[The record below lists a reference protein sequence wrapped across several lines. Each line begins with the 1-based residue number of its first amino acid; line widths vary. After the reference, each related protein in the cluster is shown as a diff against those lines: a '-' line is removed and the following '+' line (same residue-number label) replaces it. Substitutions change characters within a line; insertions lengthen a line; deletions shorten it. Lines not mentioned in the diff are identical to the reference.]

1 MPKQV
6 RHDNV
11 TRTMFPKP
19 KKNRSVYLDHAAT
32 TPMDPEVL
40 KAMRPFFSE
49 NYGNPSAL
57 YDLGLKSNRALSKS
71 RQTIAELLHTNP
83 DTIVFTSGGTESDNL
98 AIFGIVHATPPFQ
111 GGARLAETSLSL
123 SRRVGG
129 GLPSSAANDPTLG
142 SPRRRQTPPNLPLE
156 RGGSHAGHIIT
167 TPIEHHAVLNPI
179 QKLEKEGW
187 SVTYVSVDKYGRVD
201 PNEVI
206 RAIRPES
213 VLISVMY
220 ANNEI
225 GTIEP
230 IAEIG
235 RGLLRYRKEKGTSY
249 PYFHTD
255 ACQAAGFL
263 ELDVEK
269 LHVDLMTLNGSK
281 IYGPKGVGL
290 LYIRRGTPLAPLII
304 GGEQEHGLRAGTENI
319 PAIVGLAK
327 ALEISQ
333 KNREK
338 ESDKESKLTTYFW
351 KKLQE
356 KIPGAT
362 LNGPEIGESRLPNN
376 LNISIPGIEGEKL
389 LFYLNEYGIMC
400 STGSACATQTRET
413 SHVLR
418 AIGLPEEKIYGSLRF
433 SLGKNTTKQDI
444 DYTVTNLSLL
454 VKELK

>member
-1 MPKQV
+1 
-6 RHDNV
+6 
-11 TRTMFPKP
+11 MFSKP
-19 KKNRSVYLDHAAT
+19 KKIRSVYLDHAAT

-49 NYGNPSAL
+49 NFGNPSAL
-57 YDLGLKSNRALSKS
+57 YDLGLKSNRALSES
-71 RQTIAELLHTNP
+71 RQTIAKLLHTNP
-83 DTIVFTSGGTESDNL
+83 DSITFTSGGTESDNL
-98 AIFGIVHATPPFQ
+98 AVFGSAQAT
-111 GGARLAETSLSL
+111 
-123 SRRVGG
+123 
-129 GLPSSAANDPTLG
+129 NKK
-142 SPRRRQTPPNLPLE
+142 
-156 RGGSHAGHIIT
+156 GHIIAT
-167 TPIEHHAVLNPI
+167 TIEHHAVLEP
-179 QKLEKEGW
+179 LERLK
-187 SVTYVSVDKYGRVD
+187 KYGWDITYLKVD
-201 PNEVI
+201 ERGLVNPSDVLK
-206 RAIRPES
+206 AIRPET

-263 ELDVEK
+263 DLDVEK
-269 LHVDLMTLNGSK
+269 IHVDLMTINGSK

-290 LYIRRGTPLAPLII
+290 LYVRRGTPLAPLLV

-327 ALEISQ
+327 ALQLANPPLREARGMLAKEGSQ
-333 KNREK
+333 IQ
-338 ESDKESKLTTYFW
+338 KLTAYFW

-418 AIGLPEEKIYGSLRF
+418 AIGLPEEKITGSLRF
-433 SLGKNTTKQDI
+433 SLGKTTAKQDI
-444 DYTVTNLSLL
+444 DYTVTNLAVL